1 MEDIRISTVIPVY
14 NEEVFLEEVV
24 RKILRCEPDEV
35 IVVDDGSTD
44 KSWHIIKRL
53 AKNNPKIKAF
63 QLKKNS
69 GGCGFPREFGACA
82 ATGEYVAFCDADII
96 NIDRVDYSKIL
107 KAARARR
114 ADLIIGNYT
123 GKIGRVTNSV
133 AKPMLHLFF
142 PEIHINRVK
151 AGQFCSSKKLL
162 IRFFKFTTF
171 NRWNSTLSLIIFS
184 YMNNYKV
191 IEVDIGEL
199 YHTMKPDTEL
209 VQQAEGAIRL
219 ILAWARHYGRMNV
232 LQNLNPI
239 RSKERNLRPRSH
251 LYTKIWD
258 KDNPSFPFM
267 KGIIEEREV

>member
-1 MEDIRISTVIPVY
+1 LELRNVKISAVIPTY
-14 NEEVFLEEVV
+14 NEATFLEEVV
-24 RKILRCEPDEV
+24 RKIVRCEADEV

-63 QLKKNS
+63 QLKKNT
-69 GGCGFPREFGACA
+69 GGCGFPREFGART

-96 NIDRVDYSKIL
+96 NIDHVNYSKIL
-107 KAARARR
+107 TAARARE

-123 GKIGRVTNSV
+123 RKIGRVTNLV

-151 AGQFCSSKKLL
+151 AGQFCSSRKLL
-162 IRFFKFTTF
+162 KHFFKFTTF

-199 YHTMKPDTEL
+199 SHAMKPDAEL
-209 VQQAEGAIRL
+209 VQQAENAIRL
-219 ILAWARHYGRMNV
+219 ILAWARYYGRTSV
-232 LQNLNPI
+232 LSKLTLLGPKRDDEILPLI
-239 RSKERNLRPRSH
+239 RQIE
-251 LYTKIWD
+251 
-258 KDNPSFPFM
+258 
-267 KGIIEEREV
+267 KGGLC

>member
-1 MEDIRISTVIPVY
+1 MEKVI
-14 NEEVFLEEVV
+14 
-24 RKILRCEPDEV
+24 RKIVRCEADEV

-69 GGCGFPREFGACA
+69 EGCGFPREFGARV

-96 NIDRVDYSKIL
+96 NFDRVDYSKIL
-107 KAARARR
+107 QAARARR

-123 GKIGRVTNSV
+123 GKIGRITNLV

-151 AGQFCSSKKLL
+151 AGQFCFSRKLL
-162 IRFFKFTTF
+162 KHFFKFTIF
-171 NRWNSTLSLIIFS
+171 NKWNSTLSLIIFS
-184 YMNNYKV
+184 YMNNYEV

-199 YHTMKPDTEL
+199 YHTIKSDTEL

-219 ILAWARHYGRMNV
+219 ILAWARHYGRTGILSSLTPPGFRRDAELLPFINSRV
-232 LQNLNPI
+232 EKGGLCESESLLND
-239 RSKERNLRPRSH
+239 E
-251 LYTKIWD
+251 
-258 KDNPSFPFM
+258 
-267 KGIIEEREV
+267 